1 MPSRLAA
8 RLTAAFGEPVEDPD
22 EETFLL
28 YARPMPSQDLGF
40 VDPRAAVLEVPVRG
54 RDYTIHQS
62 PSVLAS
68 SRAGGTTGA
77 VLWRV
82 IPLFA
87 SWLAGSDNNPILPLL
102 RPRPSVVELGCGIS
116 PLCALA
122 LRPLVS
128 SYLLTDQPYVQRLVA
143 QNLAANPPPASS
155 SSFSSS
161 SHSASHASPPSSH
174 KPSSS
179 SKRAARRGG
188 AGAAAG
194 AEQQQH
200 GDVRFR
206 PLDWETDQVTADLAS
221 PHGTSFDAVLACD
234 CVFNYA
240 LVAPFVQTCADVCA
254 LRASESRVATS
265 SSSSSDDNGR
275 GRHSRPGDAGEAVAD
290 PCLCIVAQQLRND
303 DVFLEWLRAFSDKF
317 RVWRVPEDVLPEGLR
332 PDDGFVVHVGVLKE
346 DHEQQ

>member
-1 MPSRLAA
+1 MPSHLAA

-77 VLWRV
+77 GAPLAGD
-82 IPLFA
+82 PLFA

-155 SSFSSS
+155 SSFSSPPTPPLTPLL
-161 SHSASHASPPSSH
+161 HLLTSPPRRQNEQH
-174 KPSSS
+174 AVEAQARQQGQSSS
-179 SKRAARRGG
+179 S
-188 AGAAAG
+188 
-194 AEQQQH
+194 
-200 GDVRFR
+200 
-206 PLDWETDQVTADLAS
+206 TAI

-265 SSSSSDDNGR
+265 SSSSDDNGR
-275 GRHSRPGDAGEAVAD
+275 GHHSRPGDAGEDAAD